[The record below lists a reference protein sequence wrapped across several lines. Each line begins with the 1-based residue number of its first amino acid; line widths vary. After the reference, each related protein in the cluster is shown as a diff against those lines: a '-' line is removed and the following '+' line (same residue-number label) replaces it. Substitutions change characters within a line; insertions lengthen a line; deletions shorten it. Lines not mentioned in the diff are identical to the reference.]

1 MIPND
6 SVSTL
11 NLTIVVVAVVIN
23 DSVCSN
29 YSFTAYVYGL
39 DIMNC
44 LLKMMWKYPISCA
57 TELAKYFE
65 NNDDARSLTFLLPL
79 LMEEDFAHEE
89 HHLVVDA
96 THHMEHMETDEV
108 TSGLQKVWGFVISY

>member
-44 LLKMMWKYPISCA
+44 LLKMMWKY
-57 TELAKYFE
+57 LY
-65 NNDDARSLTFLLPL
+65 
-79 LMEEDFAHEE
+79 
-89 HHLVVDA
+89 LVPQN
-96 THHMEHMETDEV
+96 
-108 TSGLQKVWGFVISY
+108 LQSILRIMMMPGA